1 MFMKLLF
8 FHTAEYVTSSWEAV
22 PVRTEHL
29 EVIEAERI
37 IEPERVV
44 KLVPNLLP
52 GSVTVTKLP
61 GAQDMMPSANDTR

>member
-1 MFMKLLF
+1 M
-8 FHTAEYVTSSWEAV
+8 TSSWEAV

-44 KLVPNLLP
+44 TLAPNLLP
-52 GSVTVTKLP
+52 GSVTVTNMP
-61 GAQDMMPSANDTR
+61 GAQDVMRSASDTRRHDS

>member
-1 MFMKLLF
+1 M
-8 FHTAEYVTSSWEAV
+8 TASWEAV

-44 KLVPNLLP
+44 TSAPNLLP
-52 GSVTVTKLP
+52 GSVTVTKMR
-61 GAQDMMPSANDTR
+61 GAQVMMPSASRHDS